1 MQKQHADAD
10 HLLAFKYVQLI
21 VLCYNG
27 NTFELIGNIMP
38 EKIKPRDKPHYVNNR
53 DFSYAV
59 VDYVERANEAKEK
72 GEKNPVV
79 PDYIAICFMKI
90 CEGLSHKPNFV
101 RYTYRDEM
109 VMDGVE
115 NCLKAIYNYRIDAST
130 RTGKPN
136 AFSYFTQIAYFAFIR
151 RIVKEKKQADIKF
164 KFMEQANIEE
174 FVSAIDMNSPI
185 DQSFLDTL
193 REKISKIQE
202 VDKQVKEFAKE
213 EKEKKKKGLELH
225 MSYA

>member
-1 MQKQHADAD
+1 
-10 HLLAFKYVQLI
+10 
-21 VLCYNG
+21 
-27 NTFELIGNIMP
+27 MP

-59 VDYVERANEAKEK
+59 VDYVKAANKAKEN
-72 GEKNPVV
+72 GEQNPVI

-115 NCLKAIYNYRIDAST
+115 NCLKAIYNYNIDTAT

-151 RIVKEKKQADIKF
+151 RIVKEKKQTDIKF
-164 KFMEQANIEE
+164 KFMEQANIED
-174 FVSAIDMNSPI
+174 FVSAIDLNSPI

-193 REKISKIQE
+193 REKISKIKDT
-202 VDKQVKEFAKE
+202 DKAIKEFKKE
-213 EKEKKKKGLELH
+213 EKEKKKKGLELF
-225 MSYA
+225 MEVSV

>member
-1 MQKQHADAD
+1 
-10 HLLAFKYVQLI
+10 
-21 VLCYNG
+21 
-27 NTFELIGNIMP
+27 MP

-53 DFSYAV
+53 EFSYAV
-59 VDYVERANEAKEK
+59 VDYVTSSNEAKAK

-115 NCLKAIYNYRIDAST
+115 NCLKAIYNYNINTAT

-151 RIVKEKKQADIKF
+151 RIVKEKKQTDIKF
-164 KFMEQANIEE
+164 KFMEQANIED
-174 FVSAIDMNSPI
+174 FVSSIDKNSPI

-193 REKISKIQE
+193 REKISKI
-202 VDKQVKEFAKE
+202 KETDTAIKDFAKE
-213 EKEKKKKGLELH
+213 EKEKKKKGLELF
-225 MSYA
+225 MGKNK

>member
-1 MQKQHADAD
+1 MTDTT
-10 HLLAFKYVQLI
+10 I
-21 VLCYNG
+21 
-27 NTFELIGNIMP
+27 

-53 DFSYAV
+53 QFSYAV
-59 VDYVERANEAKEK
+59 VDYVTEANAAKAK
-72 GEKNPVV
+72 GDKNPVIT
-79 PDYIAICFMKI
+79 DYIATCFMKI

-174 FVSAIDMNSPI
+174 FVSGIDMNSPI

-193 REKISKIQE
+193 REKISKVRE
-202 VDKQVKEFAKE
+202 VDKQVKEFEKE
-213 EKEKKKKGLELH
+213 QKEKKKKGLEKV
-225 MSYA
+225 MNDS

>member
-1 MQKQHADAD
+1 M
-10 HLLAFKYVQLI
+10 
-21 VLCYNG
+21 
-27 NTFELIGNIMP
+27 T

-53 DFSYAV
+53 QFSYAV
-59 VDYVERANEAKEK
+59 VDYVTEANEAKED
-72 GEKNPVV
+72 GTKNPIV

-151 RIVKEKKQADIKF
+151 RIVKEKKQSDIKF

-174 FVSAIDMNSPI
+174 FVSSIDMNNPI

-193 REKISKIQE
+193 REKISKIRE
-202 VDKQVKEFAKE
+202 TDTAIKDFEKE
-213 EKEKKKKGLELH
+213 EKEIKKKGLELV
-225 MSYA
+225 MTT

>member
-1 MQKQHADAD
+1 MSEDKD
-10 HLLAFKYVQLI
+10 K
-21 VLCYNG
+21 
-27 NTFELIGNIMP
+27 P

-59 VDYVERANEAKEK
+59 VDYVTECVEVSSKDQK
-72 GEKNPVV
+72 HPVV
-79 PDYIAICFMKI
+79 TDYIATCFMKI

-115 NCLKAIYNYRIDAST
+115 NCLKAIHNYNIDAAT

-151 RIVKEKKQADIKF
+151 RITKEKKQADIKF
-164 KFMEQANIEE
+164 KFMAQADVES
-174 FVSAIDMNSPI
+174 FMCGIDVNSPV
-185 DQSFLDTL
+185 DQSFIDTL
-193 REKISKIQE
+193 RDKISK
-202 VDKQVKEFAKE
+202 VHMKDDAVKEFAKQEKVKE
-213 EKEKKKKGLELH
+213 EEKKKGLELFV
-225 MSYA
+225 

>member
-1 MQKQHADAD
+1 
-10 HLLAFKYVQLI
+10 
-21 VLCYNG
+21 
-27 NTFELIGNIMP
+27 MP

-59 VDYVERANEAKEK
+59 VDYVTEYKKAKED
-72 GEKNPVV
+72 GTKNPVV

-164 KFMEQANIEE
+164 KFMEQANIED
-174 FVSAIDMNSPI
+174 FVSSIDMNSPI

-193 REKISKIQE
+193 REKISKIKE
-202 VDKQVKEFAKE
+202 VDKQVKDFEKE
-213 EKEKKKKGLELH
+213 EKVKKKKGLELV
-225 MSYA
+225 MEYA

>member
-1 MQKQHADAD
+1 
-10 HLLAFKYVQLI
+10 
-21 VLCYNG
+21 
-27 NTFELIGNIMP
+27 MP

-53 DFSYAV
+53 EFSYAV
-59 VDYVERANEAKEK
+59 VDYVTASNEAKAK

-115 NCLKAIYNYRIDAST
+115 NCLKAIYNYNIDTAT

-151 RIVKEKKQADIKF
+151 RIVKEKKQTDIKF
-164 KFMEQANIEE
+164 KFMEQANIED
-174 FVSAIDMNSPI
+174 FVSSIDKNSPI

-193 REKISKIQE
+193 REKISKI
-202 VDKQVKEFAKE
+202 KETDTAIKDFAKE
-213 EKEKKKKGLELH
+213 EKEKKKKGLELF
-225 MSYA
+225 MGKNK

>member
-1 MQKQHADAD
+1 M
-10 HLLAFKYVQLI
+10 
-21 VLCYNG
+21 
-27 NTFELIGNIMP
+27 T

-53 DFSYAV
+53 QFSYAV
-59 VDYVERANEAKEK
+59 VDYVTEANAAKAK
-72 GEKNPVV
+72 GDKNPIV
-79 PDYIAICFMKI
+79 PDYIAMCFMKI

-164 KFMEQANIEE
+164 KFMEQANIED
-174 FVSAIDMNSPI
+174 FVSSIDMNSPI

-193 REKISKIQE
+193 REKISKIKE
-202 VDKQVKEFAKE
+202 VDTQISDFAKE
-213 EKEKKKKGLELH
+213 EKAKEKKGLEKV
-225 MSYA
+225 MDE

>member
-1 MQKQHADAD
+1 
-10 HLLAFKYVQLI
+10 
-21 VLCYNG
+21 
-27 NTFELIGNIMP
+27 MP

-59 VDYVERANEAKEK
+59 VDYVTEYKKAKED
-72 GEKNPVV
+72 GTKNPVV

-115 NCLKAIYNYRIDAST
+115 NCLKAIYNYNIDTAT

-151 RIVKEKKQADIKF
+151 RIVKEKKQTDIKF
-164 KFMEQANIEE
+164 KFMEQANIED
-174 FVSAIDMNSPI
+174 FVSSIDVNSPI

-193 REKISKIQE
+193 REKISKIKE
-202 VDKQVKEFAKE
+202 SDKAIKDFKKD
-213 EKEKKKKGLELH
+213 EKEKKKKGLELFFEVT
-225 MSYA
+225 

>member
-1 MQKQHADAD
+1 
-10 HLLAFKYVQLI
+10 
-21 VLCYNG
+21 
-27 NTFELIGNIMP
+27 MP

-59 VDYVERANEAKEK
+59 VDYVKAANKAKEN
-72 GEKNPVV
+72 GEQNPVI

-115 NCLKAIYNYRIDAST
+115 NCLKAIYNYNIDTAT

-151 RIVKEKKQADIKF
+151 RIVKEKKQTDIKF
-164 KFMEQANIEE
+164 KFMEQANIED
-174 FVSAIDMNSPI
+174 FVSAIDLNSPI

-193 REKISKIQE
+193 REKISKIKDT
-202 VDKQVKEFAKE
+202 DKAIKEFKKE
-213 EKEKKKKGLELH
+213 EKEKKKKGLELF
-225 MSYA
+225 MEVSA

>member
-1 MQKQHADAD
+1 MEKEM
-10 HLLAFKYVQLI
+10 
-21 VLCYNG
+21 
-27 NTFELIGNIMP
+27 T
-38 EKIKPRDKPHYVNNR
+38 EKIKQRDKPQDVNNR
-53 DFSYAV
+53 QFSYAV
-59 VDYVERANEAKEK
+59 VDYVTEANAAKEA
-72 GEKNPVV
+72 GTKNPIV

-151 RIVKEKKQADIKF
+151 RIVKEKKQSDIKF
-164 KFMEQANIEE
+164 KFMEQANIED

-193 REKISKIQE
+193 REKISKIRE
-202 VDKQVKEFAKE
+202 TDNAIKEFDKVDKEV
-213 EKEKKKKGLELH
+213 KKKGLEKV
-225 MSYA
+225 MT

>member
-1 MQKQHADAD
+1 M
-10 HLLAFKYVQLI
+10 
-21 VLCYNG
+21 
-27 NTFELIGNIMP
+27 T

-53 DFSYAV
+53 QFSYAV
-59 VDYVERANEAKEK
+59 VDYVTEANAAKK
-72 GEKNPVV
+72 RGDKNPIV
-79 PDYIAICFMKI
+79 PDYIALCFMKI

-174 FVSAIDMNSPI
+174 FASSIDMNSPI

-213 EKEKKKKGLELH
+213 EKEKKKKGLEKV
-225 MSYA
+225 MDE

>member
-1 MQKQHADAD
+1 
-10 HLLAFKYVQLI
+10 
-21 VLCYNG
+21 
-27 NTFELIGNIMP
+27 
-38 EKIKPRDKPHYVNNR
+38 
-53 DFSYAV
+53 
-59 VDYVERANEAKEK
+59 
-72 GEKNPVV
+72 
-79 PDYIAICFMKI
+79 MKI

-164 KFMEQANIEE
+164 KFMEQANIED

-193 REKISKIQE
+193 REKISKIKE
-202 VDKQVKEFAKE
+202 VDSQISDFAKE
-213 EKEKKKKGLELH
+213 EKAKEKKGLEKV
-225 MSYA
+225 MDE

>member
-1 MQKQHADAD
+1 
-10 HLLAFKYVQLI
+10 
-21 VLCYNG
+21 
-27 NTFELIGNIMP
+27 
-38 EKIKPRDKPHYVNNR
+38 
-53 DFSYAV
+53 
-59 VDYVERANEAKEK
+59 
-72 GEKNPVV
+72 
-79 PDYIAICFMKI
+79 MKI

-202 VDKQVKEFAKE
+202 VDKQVKDFAKE

>member
-1 MQKQHADAD
+1 M
-10 HLLAFKYVQLI
+10 
-21 VLCYNG
+21 
-27 NTFELIGNIMP
+27 T

-59 VDYVERANEAKEK
+59 VDYVKEYRDAQEAGAEK
-72 GEKNPVV
+72 LPQVT
-79 PDYIAICFMKI
+79 DYIATCFMKI

-115 NCLKAIYNYRIDAST
+115 NCLKAVYNYNIDAAT

-151 RIVKEKKQADIKF
+151 RITKEKKQADIKF
-164 KFMEQANIEE
+164 RFMEQADVEE
-174 FVSAIDMNSPI
+174 FMTGIDANSPVDGAFI
-185 DQSFLDTL
+185 ETL
-193 REKISKIQE
+193 REKMSLIKKKDEAI
-202 VDKQVKEFAKE
+202 KEFAQEEE
-213 EKEKKKKGLELH
+213 EKVKKGLEKFT
-225 MSYA
+225 

>member
-1 MQKQHADAD
+1 M
-10 HLLAFKYVQLI
+10 
-21 VLCYNG
+21 
-27 NTFELIGNIMP
+27 T

-59 VDYVERANEAKEK
+59 VDYVKACEVA
-72 GEKNPVV
+72 GEEGRKSPVV
-79 PDYIAICFMKI
+79 TDYIATCFMKI

-115 NCLKAIYNYRIDAST
+115 NCLKAIHNYNIDAAT

-151 RIVKEKKQADIKF
+151 RITKEKKQADIKY
-164 KFMEQANIEE
+164 KFMEQADIE
-174 FVSAIDMNSPI
+174 SLIAGTDSYSQI
-185 DQSFLDTL
+185 DQSFVDVL
-193 REKISKIQE
+193 RNKILQIKVSDDAVKKFAQDEKS
-202 VDKQVKEFAKE
+202 
-213 EKEKKKKGLELH
+213 KKKKGLELFL
-225 MSYA
+225 

>member
-1 MQKQHADAD
+1 M
-10 HLLAFKYVQLI
+10 
-21 VLCYNG
+21 
-27 NTFELIGNIMP
+27 T

-53 DFSYAV
+53 QFSYAV
-59 VDYVERANEAKEK
+59 VDYVTEANAAKAK
-72 GEKNPVV
+72 GDKNPIV
-79 PDYIAICFMKI
+79 PDYIALCFMKI

-193 REKISKIQE
+193 REKISKIKE
-202 VDKQVKEFAKE
+202 VDTQISDFAKE
-213 EKEKKKKGLELH
+213 EKAKEKKGLEKV
-225 MSYA
+225 MDE

>member
-1 MQKQHADAD
+1 
-10 HLLAFKYVQLI
+10 
-21 VLCYNG
+21 
-27 NTFELIGNIMP
+27 
-38 EKIKPRDKPHYVNNR
+38 
-53 DFSYAV
+53 
-59 VDYVERANEAKEK
+59 
-72 GEKNPVV
+72 
-79 PDYIAICFMKI
+79 MKI

-115 NCLKAIYNYRIDAST
+115 NCLKAIYNYRIETAT

-151 RIVKEKKQADIKF
+151 RIVKEKKQTDIKF
-164 KFMEQANIEE
+164 KFMEQANIED
-174 FVSAIDMNSPI
+174 FVSSIDVNNPI

-202 VDKQVKEFAKE
+202 TDNAIKKFAK
-213 EKEKKKKGLELH
+213 KEKKKKGLELF
-225 MSYA
+225 MGKK

>member
-1 MQKQHADAD
+1 M
-10 HLLAFKYVQLI
+10 
-21 VLCYNG
+21 
-27 NTFELIGNIMP
+27 T

-53 DFSYAV
+53 QFSYAV
-59 VDYVERANEAKEK
+59 VDYVTEANAAKAK
-72 GEKNPVV
+72 GDKNPIV
-79 PDYIAICFMKI
+79 PDYIAMCFMKI

-164 KFMEQANIEE
+164 KFMEQANIED
-174 FVSAIDMNSPI
+174 FVSSIDMNSPI

-193 REKISKIQE
+193 REKISKIKE
-202 VDKQVKEFAKE
+202 VDAQIKDFEKE
-213 EKEKKKKGLELH
+213 EKVKEKKGLEKV
-225 MSYA
+225 MT

>member
-1 MQKQHADAD
+1 M
-10 HLLAFKYVQLI
+10 
-21 VLCYNG
+21 
-27 NTFELIGNIMP
+27 T
-38 EKIKPRDKPHYVNNR
+38 EKIKPREKPHYVNNR
-53 DFSYAV
+53 QFSYAV
-59 VDYVERANEAKEK
+59 VDYVTEANDAKVK

-79 PDYIAICFMKI
+79 TDYIATCFMKI

-115 NCLKAIYNYRIDAST
+115 NCLKAIYNYRIDAAT

-164 KFMEQANIEE
+164 KFMEQANIED
-174 FVSAIDMNSPI
+174 FVSAIDINSPI

-193 REKISKIQE
+193 REKISRVRE
-202 VDKQVKEFAKE
+202 SDKAIKDFSKEQ
-213 EKEKKKKGLELH
+213 KEKKKKGLEKV
-225 MSYA
+225 MNDS

>member
-1 MQKQHADAD
+1 
-10 HLLAFKYVQLI
+10 
-21 VLCYNG
+21 
-27 NTFELIGNIMP
+27 MP
-38 EKIKPRDKPHYVNNR
+38 EKVKPRDKPHYVNNR

-59 VDYVERANEAKEK
+59 VDYVTASNAAKEA
-72 GEKNPVV
+72 GTKNPVV

-115 NCLKAIYNYRIDAST
+115 NCLKAIYNYRIDTAT

-151 RIVKEKKQADIKF
+151 RIVKEKKQTDIKF
-164 KFMEQANIEE
+164 KFMEQANIED
-174 FVSAIDMNSPI
+174 FVSSIDVNNPI

-193 REKISKIQE
+193 REKISRIKE
-202 VDKQVKEFAKE
+202 VDTVIKKFGKE
-213 EKEKKKKGLELH
+213 EKEKKKKGLELF
-225 MSYA
+225 MGKNK

>member
-1 MQKQHADAD
+1 M
-10 HLLAFKYVQLI
+10 
-21 VLCYNG
+21 
-27 NTFELIGNIMP
+27 T

-53 DFSYAV
+53 QFSYAV
-59 VDYVERANEAKEK
+59 VDYVTEANAAKAK
-72 GEKNPVV
+72 GDKNPIV
-79 PDYIAICFMKI
+79 PDYIALCFMKI

-164 KFMEQANIEE
+164 KFMEQANIED
-174 FVSAIDMNSPI
+174 FVSSIDMNSPI

-193 REKISKIQE
+193 REKISKIKE
-202 VDKQVKEFAKE
+202 VDTQISDFAKE
-213 EKEKKKKGLELH
+213 EKAKEKKGLEKV
-225 MSYA
+225 MDE

>member
-1 MQKQHADAD
+1 
-10 HLLAFKYVQLI
+10 
-21 VLCYNG
+21 
-27 NTFELIGNIMP
+27 MP

-59 VDYVERANEAKEK
+59 VDYVTEANKAKEA
-72 GEKNPVV
+72 GSKNPVV

-115 NCLKAIYNYRIDAST
+115 NCWKAIYNYRIDAST

-164 KFMEQANIEE
+164 KFMEQANIED
-174 FVSAIDMNSPI
+174 FVSSIDMNSPI

-193 REKISKIQE
+193 REKISKIKE
-202 VDKQVKEFAKE
+202 VDKQVKEFEKE
-213 EKEKKKKGLELH
+213 EKVKKKKGLELV
-225 MSYA
+225 MEYA